1 MPPYSFI
8 EEWKMSDVKNS
19 KRKKSRLEA
28 QHMAYAI
35 RKRIMAELMAS
46 FALSQKRIEAY
57 VESAT
62 KGIADISERE
72 VTAKLLRELTMDR
85 NVWFIT
91 KERDTVLDLC
101 QGISRQLRMG
111 NTVFPEYYSEF
122 IERRL
127 QLDRAMEYCNALQDE
142 LQFIAETIPCDKNK
156 YMNTASQKG
165 KGVAMFR
172 RQLENDLRRY
182 YRVHGTN
189 KGCILL
195 TDFSGYYPNMNHDIC
210 KKQLSEFLDKSKL
223 DAETITTAK
232 FIIDGLFKT
241 FETDVSRF
249 SDDEIEKMYYTKIDP
264 MMNCGVDP
272 KLLTGEKM
280 LRKGVDIGTQPS
292 QDIGIIHPYKIDNC
306 AKIVF
311 SIEGYGRY
319 TDDIRAISES
329 KERLENLLEAIKKLA
344 DEIGLILNMRKT
356 RIARIDKPFRILQ
369 IQYWLTDTGRVVKKI
384 NPKSVTRERKKLKAY
399 KRQLDLGK
407 IDFATVENS
416 FKSWIAS
423 NYKIMS
429 RLQIDNMFKLY
440 YSLFGRRI
448 TWKKKHSRLRWLMEQ
463 ALKDLPKTETTS

>member
-1 MPPYSFI
+1 MAT
-8 EEWKMSDVKNS
+8 KLKNLRIS
-19 KRKKSRLEA
+19 KVDFVDEGANPDAHIKLTKSKGEKGQSTGENGDKNGFVSRLFGFIGKKAGMNQEEIDSA
-28 QHMAYAI
+28 VEEVL
-35 RKRIMAELMAS
+35 KGNSVS
-46 FALSQKRIEAY
+46 FN
-57 VESAT
+57 
-62 KGIADISERE
+62 ERFNE
-72 VTAKLLRELTMDR
+72 
-85 NVWFIT
+85 I
-91 KERDTVLDLC
+91 
-101 QGISRQLRMG
+101 
-111 NTVFPEYYSEF
+111 
-122 IERRL
+122 
-127 QLDRAMEYCNALQDE
+127 
-142 LQFIAETIPCDKNK
+142 KNR
-156 YMNTASQKG
+156 

-189 KGCILL
+189 KGYILL

>member
-1 MPPYSFI
+1 
-8 EEWKMSDVKNS
+8 MSDVKHG

-35 RKRIMAELMAS
+35 RKRITVELMAS

-62 KGIADISERE
+62 KGIAD
-72 VTAKLLRELTMDR
+72 
-85 NVWFIT
+85 
-91 KERDTVLDLC
+91 
-101 QGISRQLRMG
+101 
-111 NTVFPEYYSEF
+111 
-122 IERRL
+122 
-127 QLDRAMEYCNALQDE
+127 
-142 LQFIAETIPCDKNK
+142 
-156 YMNTASQKG
+156 
-165 KGVAMFR
+165 
-172 RQLENDLRRY
+172 
-182 YRVHGTN
+182 
-189 KGCILL
+189 
-195 TDFSGYYPNMNHDIC
+195 
-210 KKQLSEFLDKSKL
+210 
-223 DAETITTAK
+223 
-232 FIIDGLFKT
+232 
-241 FETDVSRF
+241 
-249 SDDEIEKMYYTKIDP
+249 
-264 MMNCGVDP
+264 
-272 KLLTGEKM
+272 
-280 LRKGVDIGTQPS
+280 
-292 QDIGIIHPYKIDNC
+292 
-306 AKIVF
+306 
-311 SIEGYGRY
+311 
-319 TDDIRAISES
+319 ISES

-369 IQYWLTDTGRVVKKI
+369 IRYWLTDTGRVVKKI

-440 YSLFGRRI
+440 YRLFGRRI

>member
-1 MPPYSFI
+1 M
-8 EEWKMSDVKNS
+8 
-19 KRKKSRLEA
+19 
-28 QHMAYAI
+28 
-35 RKRIMAELMAS
+35 
-46 FALSQKRIEAY
+46 
-57 VESAT
+57 
-62 KGIADISERE
+62 
-72 VTAKLLRELTMDR
+72 
-85 NVWFIT
+85 
-91 KERDTVLDLC
+91 
-101 QGISRQLRMG
+101 
-111 NTVFPEYYSEF
+111 
-122 IERRL
+122 
-127 QLDRAMEYCNALQDE
+127 
-142 LQFIAETIPCDKNK
+142 
-156 YMNTASQKG
+156 
-165 KGVAMFR
+165 
-172 RQLENDLRRY
+172 
-182 YRVHGTN
+182 
-189 KGCILL
+189 
-195 TDFSGYYPNMNHDIC
+195 
-210 KKQLSEFLDKSKL
+210 
-223 DAETITTAK
+223 
-232 FIIDGLFKT
+232 
-241 FETDVSRF
+241 
-249 SDDEIEKMYYTKIDP
+249 
-264 MMNCGVDP
+264 
-272 KLLTGEKM
+272 
-280 LRKGVDIGTQPS
+280 DIGTQPS

-329 KERLENLLEAIKKLA
+329 KEQLENLLEAIKKLA

>member
-1 MPPYSFI
+1 
-8 EEWKMSDVKNS
+8 MSDVKYS

-35 RKRIMAELMAS
+35 RKRITVELMAS

-62 KGIADISERE
+62 KGIAD
-72 VTAKLLRELTMDR
+72 
-85 NVWFIT
+85 
-91 KERDTVLDLC
+91 
-101 QGISRQLRMG
+101 
-111 NTVFPEYYSEF
+111 
-122 IERRL
+122 
-127 QLDRAMEYCNALQDE
+127 
-142 LQFIAETIPCDKNK
+142 
-156 YMNTASQKG
+156 
-165 KGVAMFR
+165 
-172 RQLENDLRRY
+172 
-182 YRVHGTN
+182 
-189 KGCILL
+189 
-195 TDFSGYYPNMNHDIC
+195 
-210 KKQLSEFLDKSKL
+210 
-223 DAETITTAK
+223 
-232 FIIDGLFKT
+232 
-241 FETDVSRF
+241 
-249 SDDEIEKMYYTKIDP
+249 
-264 MMNCGVDP
+264 
-272 KLLTGEKM
+272 
-280 LRKGVDIGTQPS
+280 
-292 QDIGIIHPYKIDNC
+292 
-306 AKIVF
+306 
-311 SIEGYGRY
+311 
-319 TDDIRAISES
+319 ISES

>member
-1 MPPYSFI
+1 MNLFEDANYLYDAGTKAMNGSKWKYSTQLFEINHLLETAVLQKKLTEKDYHPGRGQKFKICERGKPRYITSSDMVDKTVYHTLSDDVLGPALKPYI
-8 EEWKMSDVKNS
+8 IQE
-19 KRKKSRLEA
+19 
-28 QHMAYAI
+28 
-35 RKRIMAELMAS
+35 
-46 FALSQKRIEAY
+46 
-57 VESAT
+57 
-62 KGIADISERE
+62 
-72 VTAKLLRELTMDR
+72 
-85 NVWFIT
+85 
-91 KERDTVLDLC
+91 
-101 QGISRQLRMG
+101 
-111 NTVFPEYYSEF
+111 
-122 IERRL
+122 
-127 QLDRAMEYCNALQDE
+127 
-142 LQFIAETIPCDKNK
+142 
-156 YMNTASQKG
+156 NTASQKG

-172 RQLENDLRRY
+172 RQLENDLCRY
-182 YRVHGTN
+182 YRIHGTN
-189 KGCILL
+189 KGYILL

-463 ALKDLPKTETTS
+463 ALKDLHKTETTS

>member
-1 MPPYSFI
+1 MRRFRKKVRRFVRLYWFWVSLGLVLTKVSVEAAYIERGYKAYGGEWLVLPVVMIVGYFVNEARMYLPDFI
-8 EEWKMSDVKNS
+8 EEWREEKAY
-19 KRKKSRLEA
+19 EA
-28 QHMAYAI
+28 TV
-35 RKRIMAELMAS
+35 
-46 FALSQKRIEAY
+46 AL
-57 VESAT
+57 
-62 KGIADISERE
+62 
-72 VTAKLLRELTMDR
+72 KLLTGTDA
-85 NVWFIT
+85 
-91 KERDTVLDLC
+91 DTS
-101 QGISRQLRMG
+101 GIDS
-111 NTVFPEYYSEF
+111 YYGS
-122 IERRL
+122 
-127 QLDRAMEYCNALQDE
+127 M
-142 LQFIAETIPCDKNK
+142 
-156 YMNTASQKG
+156 
-165 KGVAMFR
+165 
-172 RQLENDLRRY
+172 
-182 YRVHGTN
+182 
-189 KGCILL
+189 
-195 TDFSGYYPNMNHDIC
+195 
-210 KKQLSEFLDKSKL
+210 KKLSEFLDKSKL

-329 KERLENLLEAIKKLA
+329 KERLENLLVAIKKLA

-463 ALKDLPKTETTS
+463 ALKDLKELGEKHNKLERRMDKDDADGCRTRILRFADELRRDVKHSEEFFNQILDDISDYERYCTEHPEYKNSKAVNAIAEIDKVYQKCMEKNSFL